1 MAIWDEIKTQFQGEI
16 LTDWDTRHAY
26 SRDASIFEMTPA
38 CVARPKNVQDL
49 KTLVNW
55 VAKNK
60 SRHPELSITARAAG
74 TDMSGG
80 AINDSIIADMAAH
93 FGRIEM
99 FGPDYA
105 VVRPGVFYHDFEA
118 ESLKRNLL
126 LPCHPASKALTT
138 LGGMAANNSG
148 GGKSFIYGQAK
159 DYIEEIRAVLADGNE
174 YVFGELDNSQLE
186 QKLRLPGF
194 EGELYR
200 GVFRLLRDN
209 YELLQKA
216 KPKTLGNA
224 SGYLLWEVWNKNT
237 FNLAKLFAGSQG
249 TLGIIT
255 KIKYRL
261 VRPKAFSEL
270 AVIKL
275 NSLARLG
282 EAVACLRS
290 YHPESLEGFDRQVL
304 KAVLRFLPALT
315 KKMEGSRLKNWHAFV
330 PEIFK
335 RLTGTLPKMVLLAEF
350 AGNNH
355 KEVLQKMVLLEKE
368 LYSKFRFKAK
378 FATSKREMQKY
389 AILRQENLNLLRQR
403 GKKEFAASFI
413 DDLIVPPSATEDF
426 LPRLEAILGQYP
438 KLKYAMTGQLGDG
451 NFHILPQVD
460 FSNPKHRAVLPHLAE
475 KIYDLVLQFGGSLS
489 AQHNDG
495 LIRTPFL
502 EKMYGH
508 EIIKLFAETKRIFDP
523 QNIFN
528 PGKKTGHSLAES
540 LGRVKRSA

>member
-216 KPKTLGNA
+216 RPKTLGNA
-224 SGYLLWEVWNKNT
+224 SGYLLWEVWDKNT
-237 FNLAKLFAGSQG
+237 FNLARLFAGSQG

-255 KIKYRL
+255 QIKYRL

-270 AVIKL
+270 AIIKL
-275 NSLARLG
+275 HSLARLG
-282 EAVACLRS
+282 EAVACLCN
-290 YHPESLEGFDRQVL
+290 YYPDSLEGFDRQVL
-304 KAVLRFLPALT
+304 KAMLRFLPDLS
-315 KKMEGSRLKNWHAFV
+315 KRMGGSRLKNLQAFM
-330 PEIFK
+330 PEILDK
-335 RLTGTLPKMVLLAEF
+335 LAGALPKMLLLAEF
-350 AGNNH
+350 AGNSRE
-355 KEVLQKMVLLEKE
+355 EVLEKMVLLEKE
-368 LYSKFRFKAK
+368 LYSKFRVRAK
-378 FATSKREMQKY
+378 FAAGEREMEKY
-389 AILRQENLNLLRQR
+389 RILRQENLNLLRQR

-413 DDLIVPPSATEDF
+413 DDVIVPPAALGEF
-426 LPRLEAILGQYP
+426 LPRLEAVLGQYP
-438 KLKYAMTGQLGDG
+438 KLKYAITGQLGDG
-451 NFHILPQVD
+451 NLHILPLVD
-460 FSNPKHRAVLPHLAE
+460 FNNPRHRAIIPHLSQ
-475 KIYDLVLQFGGSLS
+475 KVYDLVLAFGGSLS

-495 LIRTPFL
+495 LMRTPFL
-502 EKMYGH
+502 EKMYGR
-508 EIIKLFAETKRIFDP
+508 EVVMLFAEIKRIFDP

-528 PGKKTGHSLAES
+528 PGKKTGLNLAQAM
-540 LGRVKRSA
+540 GHMKRSA